1 MSPRYDA
8 GEHATVVVEIHE
20 VLLHSTD
27 SSSDA
32 DGVRSLGAKLIPVT
46 VNVDEPEVAPF
57 CPSKFVMTGPSNVTP
72 EARATLKPLARSV
85 YLASCCLPAP
95 DAALAITLV
104 NVTHDV
110 VVAMVG
116 PKNTV
121 GEEYELPR
129 EAPLRVT

>member
-1 MSPRYDA
+1 MPPGAETGAHLTDVS
-8 GEHATVVVEIHE
+8 ENHEVVEQTLPPTIT
-20 VLLHSTD
+20 VGDLLS
-27 SSSDA
+27 A
-32 DGVRSLGAKLIPVT
+32 AKFIPVT
-46 VNVDEPEVAPF
+46 VNVDEPEVARF

-72 EARATLKPLARSV
+72 EARATFMPLPRSV
-85 YLASCCLPAP
+85 NLASCCLPAP

-121 GEEYELPR
+121 GEEYVPPR
-129 EAPLRVT
+129 EVPVRVT

>member
-1 MSPRYDA
+1 MPPPYDA
-8 GEHATVVVEIHE
+8 GEHATAVADVHE

-72 EARATLKPLARSV
+72 ELR
-85 YLASCCLPAP
+85 
-95 DAALAITLV
+95 ITF
-104 NVTHDV
+104 
-110 VVAMVG
+110 
-116 PKNTV
+116 
-121 GEEYELPR
+121 LPR
-129 EAPLRVT
+129 F